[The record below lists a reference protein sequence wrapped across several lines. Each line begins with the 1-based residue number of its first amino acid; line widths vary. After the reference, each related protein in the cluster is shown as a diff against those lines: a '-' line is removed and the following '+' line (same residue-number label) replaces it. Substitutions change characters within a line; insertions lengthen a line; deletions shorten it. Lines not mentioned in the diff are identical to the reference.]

1 MKKYLSG
8 FARVSFI
15 ITAVSAIVYA
25 IALDCVAVAD
35 FVNSTL
41 SVAIRF
47 ILSSLSYPLPFSV
60 FELLIILSP
69 VILIL
74 TVVILVR
81 RASDRVGMIKSV
93 FSLLAVIALIF
104 TSYIFTL
111 GIGYHTTS
119 ISEKTGI
126 EDDADITVEELYST
140 VTEVISEL
148 NAHASLISLTDG
160 ETVMPYSVDEM
171 SARLIEAYDVMNAKY
186 SLLTNYTSRV
196 KPVYFSTVMSDLG
209 ISGIYSFFTGEA
221 NVNVEYPDY
230 CLPYTAAHELAHQR
244 GIARENEANFV
255 AFLVCISSDDVYIR
269 YSGYLNMYEYLA
281 SALYSTDQDLYRDTV
296 KTLSPIAIADMRAA
310 SEVYN
315 KHKDSPLGKINDK
328 LNDTYLK
335 ANGTDGVISYGYV
348 VRLAVG
354 YYQKLNED

>member
-1 MKKYLSG
+1 MGIRDMKKYLSG
-8 FARVSFI
+8 FARASFI

-35 FVNSTL
+35 FLNGTL

-60 FELLIILSP
+60 FELLVVLSP

-119 ISEKTGI
+119 VSEKTGI
-126 EDDADITVEELYST
+126 EDDADITAEELYST

-186 SLLTNYTSRV
+186 SLLTNYTSPV
-196 KPVYFSTVMSDLG
+196 K
-209 ISGIYSFFTGEA
+209 
-221 NVNVEYPDY
+221 
-230 CLPYTAAHELAHQR
+230 
-244 GIARENEANFV
+244 
-255 AFLVCISSDDVYIR
+255 
-269 YSGYLNMYEYLA
+269 
-281 SALYSTDQDLYRDTV
+281 
-296 KTLSPIAIADMRAA
+296 
-310 SEVYN
+310 
-315 KHKDSPLGKINDK
+315 K
-328 LNDTYLK
+328 L
-335 ANGTDGVISYGYV
+335 
-348 VRLAVG
+348 
-354 YYQKLNED
+354 